1 MNHQTS
7 IVTDTQRQHFRTY
20 GFVVFR
26 RLFTADEIER
36 YGQALERALRRVRG
50 DADFD
55 GQTRQEVMPIIEE
68 DPQVFYPLLDD
79 ARLLDVVDGLLGEG
93 SLYTGGNDGNL
104 YVGDTRWHAD
114 GGGLHAYATMK
125 TAFYCD
131 PVVEGK
137 GCLSVIPGSHHP
149 EYSRQ
154 LHQAVQDSIFD
165 IHSADVPGR
174 TPLEST
180 PGDVV
185 AFDHRL
191 WHSSW
196 GGRVGRR
203 MFTFNWAAYPKLAWE
218 ETWLYGYLMRV
229 NQRYGKR
236 TFTDRLM
243 ETAGPRRKQK
253 IAKLYEMGL

>member
-1 MNHQTS
+1 MDKQGIT
-7 IVTDTQRQHFRTY
+7 VTDDQLQHFRTFGY
-20 GFVVFR
+20 VVFR
-26 RLFTADEIER
+26 QLFEADEIEF
-36 YGQALERALRRVRG
+36 YAQALVRALRRVRDG
-50 DADFD
+50 ADFD
-55 GQTRQEVMPIIEE
+55 GNERQEVMPIIEE
-68 DPQVFYPLLDD
+68 DPESFYPLLDD

-114 GGGLHAYATMK
+114 GGGLHTFATMK

-131 PVVEGK
+131 PVAEGG

-154 LHQAVQDSIFD
+154 LHQSVADGIFD
-165 IHSADVPGR
+165 IHSPDVPGR
-174 TPLEST
+174 MPLESS

-196 GGRVGRR
+196 GGAVGRR
-203 MFTFNWAAYPKLAWE
+203 MFTFNWAAYPRLGWE

-243 ETAGPRRKQK
+243 ETAGPRRKEK